1 MRILSLHLRA
11 YGHFTGYSLDFG
23 AGPGLHLIYG
33 HNEAGKS
40 TTLRALSSV
49 LFGYPHGVVDGF
61 KHDAKDIA
69 IGIDLLGSDGRA
81 LSFVRRRRG
90 KHTLTAAGESAL
102 DDGAVAS
109 FLGGVSR
116 DVFEKVFALDHHRLH
131 EHAKALLAD
140 GGSLGFS
147 LAEAGSG
154 IAGLKAVLDK
164 LKAERAALFLA
175 GGSKPKLNHAIAE
188 VIELRKDVRRRTVS
202 PTDYRTREKRIEEAD
217 AELRKM
223 REQRKT
229 IESNIVRL
237 QRIGKN
243 LPLRAEHRALTQRIE
258 ALDDVPI
265 LPPEFAQQRVKAQAD
280 LEAAREDIDVTSA
293 AVADL
298 ERRIAAISVDEGIL
312 ARSAEIEKLV
322 EKRPVIEDYETD
334 IPKREAERTHLYSA
348 VGDLMAKAE
357 LNSGLTDVAG
367 TLPSALKRKAILTLG
382 DVGKKLIAQS
392 ATAREHAETATRA
405 LNKARDRAA
414 QRPKPR
420 PIGDLARALTAAD
433 KLGDIAADIVKRTR
447 AFERQTKE
455 LNETIRGLGLGTD
468 RISVVRELAVPPE
481 KAVTRYA
488 GLLVAVDNEMKAA
501 GDTFERLNVDIAE
514 VDHRIA
520 ALKTAGDVTTEE
532 DLTAARHARD
542 QGWALVRGL
551 YIDRESGL
559 EELAHLFAPD
569 GLIAGTYERRVRE
582 ADRSVDVMRARVQE
596 STELSFSKR
605 QKADLEAKS
614 VEAKAAMSALGIQR
628 SAILSEWRS
637 LWPAGLITA
646 QLPGE
651 MMEWLTRRAVVI
663 AEADDLEAEHDAIRE
678 LADKERHARRSLV
691 DAMAAFAAGPLDG
704 GLEVLRDR
712 ARSIIGDVAEAKS
725 LHDKADAAVR
735 ELSERKIEADEAA
748 DKLKSRIDEWTAAWR
763 AALAKAGLPP
773 DQTIETA
780 SATLDVINEI
790 DGIKSRIGEL
800 THRIETMGHERNA
813 FGDAVA
819 EITAILPRVPTAAA
833 TETCRWL
840 EERLRAARSAET
852 ERKNLAGQLEIQA
865 TNGNRAKDK
874 LRRSG
879 AALDGLC
886 AQAGCSNVDELPEI
900 ERQSMEKHAAVS
912 AREKIEMRVR
922 EDGGGRDFAAL
933 FAECE
938 DVPADQIPADLLSLK
953 ADREDTEA
961 GIEKLMADRAALQAD
976 FDILLGQS
984 QAADF
989 MQEAAAV
996 EAEIEEAV
1004 EAYVDLTIQETLLRA
1019 AIDVYRDRN
1028 QGPIL
1033 MRAKALFAELTD
1045 GAYTGL
1051 RADVNERGETI
1062 LIAEDALRG
1071 SLEIDA
1077 LSDGTVDSLYLA
1089 LRLAVVQEH
1098 DARHEPIQF
1107 VADDLLLNLDN
1118 RRAQAAL
1125 RTLAAMAASSQVL
1138 LFTHHAHM
1146 ADLARIAVPPP
1157 ILIEHNLSPAI
1168 NDAGDRRA
1176 AAG

>member
-49 LFGYPHGVVDGF
+49 LFGYPHAVVDGF

-69 IGIDLLGSDGRA
+69 IGTDLLGSDGRA

-90 KHTLTAAGESAL
+90 KHALTAADGSAL
-102 DDGAVAS
+102 DDGTIDG

-116 DVFEKVFALDHHRLH
+116 EVFEKVFALDHHRLH

-154 IAGLKAVLDK
+154 IAGLKAVLDE

-188 VIELRKDVRRRTVS
+188 VIELRKGVRRRTVS

-265 LPPEFAQQRVKAQAD
+265 LPEEFAEQRVKAQTD

-298 ERRIAAISVDEGIL
+298 ERRIAAISVDEDIS

-322 EKRPVIEDYETD
+322 QKRPVIEDYQAD
-334 IPKREAERTHLYSA
+334 IPKREAERAQLHLA
-348 VGDLMAKAE
+348 VEDLMTKAE
-357 LNSGLTDVAG
+357 LNSGLAG
-367 TLPSALKRKAILTLG
+367 MLPSALKRKAIVTLG
-382 DVGKKLIAQS
+382 DAGKKLIAQS
-392 ATAREHAETATRA
+392 ATAREHAETAARA
-405 LNKARDRAA
+405 LNKARNRAA
-414 QRPKPR
+414 QSPKPR
-420 PIGDLARALTAAD
+420 PINDLARALTAAD
-433 KLGDIAADIVKRTR
+433 KLGDITVDIAKRTR
-447 AFERQTKE
+447 ALERQTKE
-455 LNETIRGLGLGTD
+455 LNETIHGLGLGSD
-468 RISVVRELAVPPE
+468 RISVVRQLAVPSE

-488 GLLVAVDNEMKAA
+488 GLLVALDNEMKAA
-501 GDTFERLNVDIAE
+501 RDTFERLNVDIAE

-520 ALKTAGDVTTEE
+520 ALKTAGDVATEE
-532 DLTAARHARD
+532 DLTAARHVRD

-551 YIDRESGL
+551 YIDRQSGL
-559 EELAHLFAPD
+559 EELARRFAPH
-569 GLIAGTYERRVRE
+569 GRIADTYERRVRE

-596 STELSFSKR
+596 STELSFLKR
-605 QKADLEAKS
+605 QKADLEAES
-614 VEAKAAMSALGIQR
+614 AEAKAAVDALGIQR
-628 SAILSEWRS
+628 NAILSEWRS
-637 LWPAGLITA
+637 LWPAGFITV

-678 LADKERHARRSLV
+678 LADKERHVRQSLV
-691 DAMAAFAAGPLDG
+691 DAMAAFAAGPHDI
-704 GLEVLRDR
+704 GLEALRDR
-712 ARSIIGDVAEAKS
+712 ARSIVGDVAEAKS

-748 DKLKSRIDEWTAAWR
+748 DKLNSRIDEWTAAWR
-763 AALAKAGLPP
+763 AVLAEAGLPP
-773 DQTIETA
+773 DRTIETA
-780 SATLDVINEI
+780 SATLEVINEI

-800 THRIETMGHERNA
+800 THRVETMGHERNA
-813 FGDAVA
+813 FRDTVA
-819 EITAILPRVPTAAA
+819 AITAILPGVPAAAA

-840 EERLRAARSAET
+840 EERLRAARSAQT
-852 ERKNLAGQLEIQA
+852 ERKNLADQSEIQA
-865 TNGNRAKDK
+865 TNRERAKDK
-874 LRRSG
+874 LRRSR
-879 AALDGLC
+879 AALDTLC
-886 AQAGCSNVDELPEI
+886 MQAGCAKVDELPEI
-900 ERQSMEKHAAVS
+900 ERQSIEKRDAVS

-961 GIEKLMADRAALQAD
+961 RVEKLMADRAALQAD

-989 MQEAAAV
+989 MQEAATV

-1004 EAYVDLTIQETLLRA
+1004 EAYVDLTVQETLLRT

-1033 MRAKALFAELTD
+1033 MRAKELFAELTD
-1045 GAYTGL
+1045 GAYAGL
-1051 RADVNERGETI
+1051 RADINERGETI

-1077 LSDGTVDSLYLA
+1077 LSDGTVDALYLA

-1098 DARHEPIQF
+1098 NARREPMPF

-1118 RRAQAAL
+1118 KRAQAAL
-1125 RTLAAMAASSQVL
+1125 RTLAAIAASSQVL

-1168 NDAGDRRA
+1168 NDAGDRRIA
-1176 AAG
+1176 V

>member
-81 LSFVRRRRG
+81 LSFIRRRRG
-90 KHTLTAAGESAL
+90 KHTLTAADGSAL

-154 IAGLKAVLDK
+154 VAGLKAMLDK

-188 VIELRKDVRRRTVS
+188 VIELRKNARRHTVS
-202 PTDYRTREKRIEEAD
+202 PAEYRIREKRIEEAD
-217 AELRKM
+217 AELRRM

-229 IESNIVRL
+229 IESDIVRL

-243 LPLRAEHRALTQRIE
+243 LPLRAEHRALTQRIG

-265 LPPEFAQQRVKAQAD
+265 LPPEFAKQRIKAQAD
-280 LEAAREDIDVTSA
+280 LEAAREDIDVTAA
-293 AVADL
+293 AVTVL
-298 ERRIAAISVDEGIL
+298 ERRIAAISVDEDIL
-312 ARSAEIEKLV
+312 GRIVEIERLAQ
-322 EKRPVIEDYETD
+322 KRPVIADYETD
-334 IPKREAERTHLYSA
+334 IPKREAERAQLGSA
-348 VGDLMAKAE
+348 VGDLMTKAE
-357 LNSGLTDVAG
+357 LNSSLTDVAG
-367 TLPSALKRKAILTLG
+367 TLPSALRRKAILTLG
-382 DVGKKLIAQS
+382 DAGKKLIAQS

-405 LNKARDRAA
+405 LNKARDRVA
-414 QRPKPR
+414 QSPKPR
-420 PIGDLARALTAAD
+420 PIADLASALTAAD
-433 KLGDIAADIVKRTR
+433 KLGDITADIAKRTR
-447 AFERQTKE
+447 GLQRKTKA
-455 LNETIRGLGLGTD
+455 LHETIEGLGLGTD
-468 RISVVRELAVPPE
+468 RVSAVRELAVPPE
-481 KAVTRYA
+481 KAMARY
-488 GLLVAVDNEMKAA
+488 GELIVAADKEMKAA
-501 GDTFERLNVDIAE
+501 RDTCVRLNVDIAE
-514 VDHRIA
+514 VDQRIA
-520 ALKTAGDVTTEE
+520 ALTTAGDVATEE
-532 DLTAARHARD
+532 ELMAARHARD
-542 QGWALVRGL
+542 HGWELVRGF
-551 YIDRESGL
+551 YIDRRSGL
-559 EELAHLFAPD
+559 EESVHGFAPD
-569 GLIAGTYERRVRE
+569 GRIAGAYERRVRE
-582 ADRSVDVMRARVQE
+582 ADRAVDVMRAHIEE
-596 STELSFSKR
+596 STTLSLLKR
-605 QKADLEAKS
+605 QKAELEAKGA
-614 VEAKAAMSALGIQR
+614 EAKATVDVLGIQR
-628 SAILSEWRS
+628 NALVSEWRS
-637 LWPAGLITA
+637 LWPAGFITV

-663 AEADDLEAEHDAIRE
+663 AEADDLEAEHDTITE
-678 LADKERHARRSLV
+678 LADKERYARQSLV
-691 DAMAAFAAGPLDG
+691 DAMAAVAVGSHDG
-704 GLEVLRDR
+704 GLEGLRDR
-712 ARSIIGDVAEAKS
+712 ARGIIADVAEAKS

-735 ELSERKIEADEAA
+735 ELSERKIEADEAG

-763 AALAKAGLPP
+763 AVLMQAGLPP

-780 SATLDVINEI
+780 SVTLDVINEI
-790 DGIKSRIGEL
+790 DGIKSRIGAL
-800 THRIETMGHERNA
+800 THRIETMGHERKA

-819 EITAILPRVPTAAA
+819 EITAILPRVPTAGA

-840 EERLRAARSAET
+840 EERVRAARSAET
-852 ERKNLAGQLEIQA
+852 ERKNLTGQLEIQA
-865 TNGNRAKDK
+865 TNGERAKDK
-874 LRRSG
+874 FRRSR
-879 AALDGLC
+879 AALDALC
-886 AQAGCSNVDELPEI
+886 AQAGCANIDELPEI
-900 ERQSMEKHAAVS
+900 ERQSMEKRDAVS

-938 DVPADQIPADLLSLK
+938 DVPADQVPADLLSLK

-989 MQEAAAV
+989 MQEAATV
-996 EAEIEEAV
+996 EAEIEETVA
-1004 EAYVDLTIQETLLRA
+1004 AYVDLTVQETLLRA

-1033 MRAKALFAELTD
+1033 MRAKELFADLTD

-1062 LIAEDALRG
+1062 LIAEDALRR
-1071 SLEIDA
+1071 SLEINA
-1077 LSDGTVDSLYLA
+1077 LSDGTVDALYLA

-1098 DARHEPIQF
+1098 NARGEPVPFI
-1107 VADDLLLNLDN
+1107 ADDLLLNLDN
-1118 RRAQAAL
+1118 KRAQAAL
-1125 RTLAAMAASSQVL
+1125 RTLAAIGASSQVL

-1157 ILIEHNLSPAI
+1157 ILVEHNLSPAI
-1168 NDAGDRRA
+1168 SDAGDRRIA
-1176 AAG
+1176 V

>member
-1 MRILSLHLRA
+1 MRILALHLRA

-49 LFGYPHGVVDGF
+49 LFGYSHGVVDGF
-61 KHDAKDIA
+61 RHDAKDIA

-81 LSFVRRRRG
+81 LSFIRRRRG
-90 KHTLTAAGESAL
+90 RHALTAADGSAL
-102 DDGAVAS
+102 DDGAVES

-188 VIELRKDVRRRTVS
+188 VIELRKNARRRTVS
-202 PTDYRTREKRIEEAD
+202 PADYRVREKRIEEAD
-217 AELRKM
+217 ADLRKM

-229 IESNIVRL
+229 IESDIVRL

-265 LPPEFAQQRVKAQAD
+265 LPPEFAKQRIKAQAD

-298 ERRIAAISVDEGIL
+298 ERRIAAISVDEDIL
-312 ARSAEIEKLV
+312 RRSAEIERLAQ
-322 EKRPVIEDYETD
+322 KRPVIADYETD
-334 IPKREAERTHLYSA
+334 IPKREAERAQLYSA
-348 VGDLMAKAE
+348 VGGLMAKAE
-357 LNSGLTDVAG
+357 LNSGLTDLAG
-367 TLPSALKRKAILTLG
+367 TLPSALRRKAILTLG
-382 DVGKKLIAQS
+382 DAGKKLIAQS

-414 QRPKPR
+414 QSPNPR
-420 PIGDLARALTAAD
+420 PIADLARALTAAD
-433 KLGDIAADIVKRTR
+433 KLGDITADIAKRTR
-447 AFERQTKE
+447 GLQRKTKA
-455 LNETIRGLGLGTD
+455 LQETIEGLGLRTD
-468 RISVVRELAVPPE
+468 RVSAVRELAVPPE
-481 KAVTRYA
+481 KAVARYA
-488 GLLVAVDNEMKAA
+488 ELIAAADEEMKAA
-501 GDTFERLNVDIAE
+501 RDTCERLNVDIAE

-520 ALKTAGDVTTEE
+520 ALKTAGDVATEE

-542 QGWALVRGL
+542 HGWELVRGL
-551 YIDRESGL
+551 YIDRRSGL
-559 EELAHLFAPD
+559 EESAHGFAPD
-569 GLIAGTYERRVRE
+569 GRIADTYERRVRE
-582 ADRSVDVMRARVQE
+582 ADRAVDVMRAHVEE
-596 STELSFSKR
+596 STTLSLLR
-605 QKADLEAKS
+605 HQKADLEAKTA
-614 VEAKAAMSALGIQR
+614 EAKAAVDAVGSQRNAL
-628 SAILSEWRS
+628 LSEWRS
-637 LWPAGLITA
+637 LWPAGFITV

-651 MMEWLTRRAVVI
+651 MMEWLTRRAAVI
-663 AEADDLEAEHDAIRE
+663 ADADDLEAEHDAITE
-678 LADKERHARRSLV
+678 LADKERHVRQSLL
-691 DAMAAFAAGPLDG
+691 DAMAAFAAGSYEG
-704 GLEVLRDR
+704 GLEGLRDR
-712 ARSIIGDVAEAKS
+712 ARGIIGDVAEAKS

-763 AALAKAGLPP
+763 AVLAQAGLPS

-800 THRIETMGHERNA
+800 THRIETMEHERKV
-813 FGDAVA
+813 FGHAMA

-840 EERLRAARSAET
+840 EERLRAARSADT
-852 ERKNLAGQLEIQA
+852 ERKNLSGQLEIQA

-874 LRRSG
+874 LHRSR
-879 AALDGLC
+879 AALDALC
-886 AQAGCSNVDELPEI
+886 AQAGCANVDELPEI
-900 ERQSMEKHAAVS
+900 ERQSMEKRDAVS

-953 ADREDTEA
+953 ADREDAEA

-989 MQEAAAV
+989 MQEAATV
-996 EAEIEEAV
+996 EAEIEAAV
-1004 EAYVDLTIQETLLRA
+1004 EAYVDLTVQETLLRA

-1033 MRAKALFAELTD
+1033 VRARELFAELTD
-1045 GAYTGL
+1045 GAYAGL
-1051 RADVNERGETI
+1051 RADVNEGGETI

-1098 DARHEPIQF
+1098 NAWREPMPF

-1118 RRAQAAL
+1118 KRAQAAL
-1125 RTLAAMAASSQVL
+1125 RTLAAIAASSQVL

-1146 ADLARIAVPPP
+1146 VDLARIAVPPP
-1157 ILIEHNLSPAI
+1157 ILIEHNLSPAVS
-1168 NDAGDRRA
+1168 DAGERRIA
-1176 AAG
+1176 V

>member
-49 LFGYPHGVVDGF
+49 LFGYPHAVVDGF

-69 IGIDLLGSDGRA
+69 IGTDLLGSDGRA

-90 KHTLTAAGESAL
+90 KHALTAADGSAL
-102 DDGAVAS
+102 DDGTIDG

-116 DVFEKVFALDHHRLH
+116 EVFEKVFALDHHRLH

-154 IAGLKAVLDK
+154 IAGLKAVLDE

-188 VIELRKDVRRRTVS
+188 VIELRKTARRRTVS
-202 PTDYRTREKRIEEAD
+202 PTDYRTREKRIEEED
-217 AELRKM
+217 AKLREM
-223 REQRKT
+223 REQRKA

-258 ALDDVPI
+258 ALNDVPI

-298 ERRIAAISVDEGIL
+298 ERRIAAIFVDEDIL
-312 ARSAEIEKLV
+312 ARSAEIEKLAQ
-322 EKRPVIEDYETD
+322 KRPVIEDYEAD
-334 IPKREAERTHLYSA
+334 IPKREAERAQLYSA

-357 LNSGLTDVAG
+357 LNSGLTDLAG

-382 DVGKKLIAQS
+382 DAGKKLIAQS
-392 ATAREHAETATRA
+392 ATAWAYAETATRA

-414 QRPKPR
+414 QSPKPH

-433 KLGDIAADIVKRTR
+433 KLGDITADIAKRTR
-447 AFERQTKE
+447 GLQRKTKA
-455 LNETIRGLGLGTD
+455 LNETIEGLGLE
-468 RISVVRELAVPPE
+468 INCVSAVRELAVPPE
-481 KAVTRYA
+481 KAVARYA
-488 GLLVAVDNEMKAA
+488 ELVAAADKEMKAA
-501 GDTFERLNVDIAE
+501 RDTYERLNVDIAE

-520 ALKTAGDVTTEE
+520 ALKTAGNVATEE
-532 DLTAARHARD
+532 ELTAARHARG
-542 QGWALVRGL
+542 QGWELVRGL
-551 YIDRESGL
+551 YIDGQSGL
-559 EELAHLFAPD
+559 EESARSFAPD
-569 GLIAGTYERRVRE
+569 GRIADTYERRVRE
-582 ADRSVDVMRARVQE
+582 ADRSVDVMRAHVEE
-596 STELSFSKR
+596 STKLSLLKR

-614 VEAKAAMSALGIQR
+614 ADAKAATDALSIQR
-628 SAILSEWRS
+628 NAVLSEWRS
-637 LWPAGLITA
+637 LWPAGFITL

-663 AEADDLEAEHDAIRE
+663 AEADDLEAEHDAIAE
-678 LADKERHARRSLV
+678 LADKERHVQQSLV
-691 DAMAAFAAGPLDG
+691 DAMAAFAAGPHDG
-704 GLEVLRDR
+704 RLEGLRDR
-712 ARSIIGDVAEAKS
+712 ARGIIGDVAEAKS

-763 AALAKAGLPP
+763 AVLAQAGLPP

-800 THRIETMGHERNA
+800 TYRIETMGHERNA

-819 EITAILPRVPTAAA
+819 EITGILPRVPTAAA

-852 ERKNLAGQLEIQA
+852 ERKNLTGQLEIQA
-865 TNGNRAKDK
+865 TNGNRAQDK
-874 LRRSG
+874 LRRSR
-879 AALDGLC
+879 AALDALC
-886 AQAGCSNVDELPEI
+886 GQAGCANVDELPEI

-912 AREKIEMRVR
+912 ARKKNEMRVR

-953 ADREDTEA
+953 ADRDDMEA
-961 GIEKLMADRAALQAD
+961 GIEKLIADRAALQAD

-989 MQEAAAV
+989 MQEAATV

-1004 EAYVDLTIQETLLRA
+1004 EGYVDLTVQETLLRA

-1033 MRAKALFAELTD
+1033 MRAKELFAELTD
-1045 GAYTGL
+1045 GAYAGL
-1051 RADVNERGETI
+1051 RADINERGETI

-1098 DARHEPIQF
+1098 NASREPIPF

-1118 RRAQAAL
+1118 KRAQAAL

-1138 LFTHHAHM
+1138 LFTHHAHI

-1157 ILIEHNLSPAI
+1157 LLIEHSLSPAI
-1168 NDAGDRRA
+1168 SDAGVRRIA
-1176 AAG
+1176 V

>member
-61 KHDAKDIA
+61 KHDARDIA

-90 KHTLTAAGESAL
+90 KHTLTAANGAAL

-147 LAEAGSG
+147 LAEAASG

-175 GGSKPKLNHAIAE
+175 GGSKPKLNQAIAE
-188 VIELRKDVRRRTVS
+188 VIELRKDARRRTVS
-202 PTDYRTREKRIEEAD
+202 PADYRTREKRIEEAD
-217 AELRKM
+217 ARLREM
-223 REQRKT
+223 REQRKA
-229 IESNIVRL
+229 IESEIVRL
-237 QRIGKN
+237 QRIEKN
-243 LPLRAEHRALTQRIE
+243 LPLRAEHHALTQRIE

-265 LPPEFAQQRVKAQAD
+265 LPPEFAHHRVKAQAD
-280 LEAAREDIDVTSA
+280 LAAAREDIDVTSA

-298 ERRIAAISVDEGIL
+298 ERRIAAISVDEDIL
-312 ARSAEIEKLV
+312 ARSEAIEKLAQ
-322 EKRPVIEDYETD
+322 KRPVIEDYETD
-334 IPKREAERTHLYSA
+334 IPKREAERVQLYSA
-348 VGDLMAKAE
+348 VEDLMAKAE
-357 LNSGLTDVAG
+357 LNSGLTDLAG
-367 TLPSALKRKAILTLG
+367 TLPSALKRKAILALG
-382 DVGKKLIAQS
+382 DAGKKLIAQS

-405 LNKARDRAA
+405 LNKARNRAA
-414 QRPKPR
+414 QSPKPR
-420 PIGDLARALTAAD
+420 PIADLARALTAAD
-433 KLGDIAADIVKRTR
+433 KLGDITADIAKRTR
-447 AFERQTKE
+447 GLQRKTKA
-455 LNETIRGLGLGTD
+455 LKETIEGLGLGTD
-468 RISVVRELAVPPE
+468 RVSAARELAVPPE
-481 KAVTRYA
+481 KAVARYA
-488 GLLVAVDNEMKAA
+488 ELVAAVDKEMKAA
-501 GDTFERLNVDIAE
+501 CDTYDRLNVDIAE

-520 ALKTAGDVTTEE
+520 ALKTAGDVATEE
-532 DLTAARHARD
+532 DLMAARNARD
-542 QGWALVRGL
+542 QGWELVRGL
-551 YIDRESGL
+551 YIDRQSGL
-559 EELAHLFAPD
+559 EESARGFAPD
-569 GLIAGTYERRVRE
+569 GRIADTYERRVRE
-582 ADRSVDVMRARVQE
+582 ADRSVDVMRAHVEE
-596 STELSFSKR
+596 STKLSLLKR
-605 QKADLEAKS
+605 QRADLEAKS
-614 VEAKAAMSALGIQR
+614 AEAKAAVDALGFQR
-628 SAILSEWRS
+628 SALLSEWRS
-637 LWPAGLITA
+637 LWPAGFITI

-663 AEADDLEAEHDAIRE
+663 AEADDLEAEQDAITE
-678 LADKERHARRSLV
+678 LADKERHVRQSLV
-691 DAMAAFAAGPLDG
+691 DAMAAFAAESHDG
-704 GLEVLRDR
+704 ALEGLRDR
-712 ARSIIGDVAEAKS
+712 ARGIIGDVAEAKS

-748 DKLKSRIDEWTAAWR
+748 DKLKSRIDEWTTAWR
-763 AALAKAGLPP
+763 TVLAQAGLPP

-780 SATLDVINEI
+780 SATLDVVREI

-800 THRIETMGHERNA
+800 THRIETMGHERKV

-819 EITAILPRVPTAAA
+819 ETTAILPGVPTAAA

-852 ERKNLAGQLEIQA
+852 ERKNLTGQLEIQA
-865 TNGNRAKDK
+865 TNGRRAKDK
-874 LRRSG
+874 LRRSR
-879 AALDGLC
+879 AALDVLC
-886 AQAGCSNVDELPEI
+886 AQAGCANVDELPEI
-900 ERQSMEKHAAVS
+900 ERKSMEKRDAVS
-912 AREKIEMRVR
+912 AREQIEMRVR
-922 EDGGGRDFAAL
+922 EDGGGRDFPAL

-938 DVPADQIPADLLSLK
+938 DVPADQIPADLLNLK

-961 GIEKLMADRAALQAD
+961 LIEKLMADRAALQAD

-984 QAADF
+984 QAADV

-1004 EAYVDLTIQETLLRA
+1004 EAYVDLTVQETLLRA

-1033 MRAKALFAELTD
+1033 MRAKDLFAELTD

-1051 RADVNERGETI
+1051 RADINEKGETI

-1098 DARHEPIQF
+1098 NARHEPIPF

-1118 RRAQAAL
+1118 KRAQAAL
-1125 RTLAAMAASSQVL
+1125 RTLAAMAASNQVL

-1146 ADLARIAVPPP
+1146 VDLARIAVPPP
-1157 ILIEHNLSPAI
+1157 ILIEHNLSSAI
-1168 NDAGDRRA
+1168 MEAGGRKA